1 MMQNYKKLKTH
12 RFFKEERIMKYR
24 NNRKGEPISILG
36 YGCMRFTT
44 SGRNIDMEKAEKELM
59 EAYNAGVNYFDTAY
73 VYSGSEAAV
82 GEIFE
87 KNGIRDKVN
96 IATKLP
102 QYLIGSRNALDKY
115 FNEELSRLRTDYI
128 DYYLMHH
135 MTAMNQWDKLKNL
148 GIEEWIKQKK
158 ASGRIRN
165 IGFSYHGNTED
176 FIGILNA
183 YDWDFCQ
190 IQYNYVDEHS
200 QAWLEGVK
208 AAAAKGIPI
217 VIMEPLRGGK
227 LVNLLPDKAKELI
240 ASQPT
245 GYTPAEYGLRW
256 LWNQPEITCVLSGMN
271 SIEMVRENCRIASD
285 AEAGCFTHDD
295 FKTIDK
301 VKEIIRESELVGCT
315 GCRYCMPCPK
325 GVDIPALFRSYNMTA
340 LESKTAARFEY
351 AQTVGLKKDPAFA
364 SQCIQCGKCEQHCPQ
379 NISIRE
385 KVKEADRVVRPL
397 PYKVGINLV
406 RKFMLRK

>member
-1 MMQNYKKLKTH
+1 
-12 RFFKEERIMKYR
+12 MKYR

-44 SGRNIDMEKAEKELM
+44 SGRSIDIEKAEKELM

-200 QAWLEGVK
+200 QAGLEGVK

-325 GVDIPALFRSYNMTA
+325 GVDIPALLRSYNLTA

-379 NISIRE
+379 NIPIRE
-385 KVKEADRVVRPL
+385 KIKEADRVVRPL